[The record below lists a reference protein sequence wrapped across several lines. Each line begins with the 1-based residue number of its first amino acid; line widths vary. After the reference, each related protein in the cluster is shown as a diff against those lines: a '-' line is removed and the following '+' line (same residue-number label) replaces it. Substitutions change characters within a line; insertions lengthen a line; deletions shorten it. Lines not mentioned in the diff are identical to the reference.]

1 MSKRLWSAVSL
12 VFCFAAASAA
22 QIPPASHRITVIG
35 CIQRSEPPTASSG
48 ATVVSANETHY
59 LLTNITLA
67 EIPSALTD
75 RGALISENVN
85 RYRLEDS
92 ADGII
97 APHVGDRVEVTGTVV
112 ALPDSSVGTTM
123 KASDALREIHAP
135 LLKVQSVRTIS
146 GSSACSS

>member
-22 QIPPASHRITVIG
+22 QIPPASPRITVIG

-97 APHVGDRVEVTGTVV
+97 APHVGDRVEVAGTVV
-112 ALPDSSVGTTM
+112 ALSDSSVGTTG

-135 LLKVQSVRTIS
+135 LLKV
-146 GSSACSS
+146 